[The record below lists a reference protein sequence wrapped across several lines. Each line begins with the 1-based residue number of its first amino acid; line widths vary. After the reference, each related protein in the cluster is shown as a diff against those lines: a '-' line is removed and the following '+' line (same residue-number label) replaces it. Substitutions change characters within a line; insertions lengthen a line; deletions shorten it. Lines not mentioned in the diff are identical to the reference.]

1 MKICRSIKDCRVAV
15 ADLRRQ
21 DRSIGFVP
29 TMGALHDGHLSLVR
43 LAQANATS
51 SVVSIFVNPT
61 QFGDAADLDLYP
73 RDEDR
78 DLALLH
84 KAGVDIVF
92 LPDADTIYPPGDETI
107 VETTRL
113 ANMLHGKVRPGHFRG
128 VTSVVNRLFN
138 IAQPDV
144 AVFGEKDYQQLMV
157 IRQMVHDLHMPVGII
172 GGPTRREADGL
183 AMSSRNQRLS
193 PADRL
198 AAVVL
203 NRSLDLAEAR
213 ACSTGAT
220 VDDIRN
226 VIIDTIAA
234 EPRAKL
240 CGLDTVTADG
250 LNSLHGVIIEPLA
263 IMISVQFSDILL
275 IDQRVIQP

>member
-1 MKICRSIKDCRVAV
+1 MHICRSIEDCRAAV
-15 ADLRRQ
+15 ADLRNRGK
-21 DRSIGFVP
+21 SIGFVP

-43 LAQANATS
+43 LAQTNATS
-51 SVVSIFVNPT
+51 CVASIFVNPT
-61 QFGDAADLDLYP
+61 QFGNASDLDLYP

-78 DLALLH
+78 DLSLLDE
-84 KAGVDIVF
+84 AGVEIVF
-92 LPDADTIYPPGDETI
+92 LPEADVIYPPGDETI

-138 IAQPDV
+138 IVQPDV

-157 IRQMVHDLHMPVGII
+157 IRQMVRDLHMPVRIV
-172 GGPTRREADGL
+172 GGPTMREADGL

-203 NRSLDLAEAR
+203 SRSLDAAAAR
-213 ACSTGAT
+213 AGDPGVS
-220 VDDIRN
+220 VDDIRD
-226 VIIDTIAA
+226 VIANTIAT
-234 EPRAKL
+234 EPRARL
-240 CGLDTVTADG
+240 RGLDTVAADT
-250 LNSLHGVIIEPLA
+250 LDYLHGPINEPLA

-275 IDQRVIQP
+275 IGQRFIQP

>member
-1 MKICRSIKDCRVAV
+1 MHICRSIEDCRAAV
-15 ADLRRQ
+15 ADLRNRGK
-21 DRSIGFVP
+21 SIGFVP

-43 LAQANATS
+43 LAQTNATS
-51 SVVSIFVNPT
+51 CVASIFVNPT
-61 QFGDAADLDLYP
+61 QFGNASDLDLYP

-78 DLALLH
+78 DLSLLDE
-84 KAGVDIVF
+84 AGVEIVF
-92 LPDADTIYPPGDETI
+92 LPEADVIYPPGDETI

-138 IAQPDV
+138 IVQPDV

-157 IRQMVHDLHMPVGII
+157 IRQMVRDLHMPVRIV
-172 GGPTRREADGL
+172 GGPTMREADGL

-203 NRSLDLAEAR
+203 SRSLDAAAAR
-213 ACSTGAT
+213 AGDPGVS
-220 VDDIRN
+220 VDDIRD
-226 VIIDTIAA
+226 VIANTIAT
-234 EPRAKL
+234 EPRARL
-240 CGLDTVTADG
+240 RGLDDSNRRHAGLASRPDKRTADHHDLG
-250 LNSLHGVIIEPLA
+250 PVFRHSFDGPEG
-263 IMISVQFSDILL
+263 
-275 IDQRVIQP
+275 